1 MRVSRTPVESWV
13 GLSVMKVNSCP
24 LYFVADSSVL
34 DFVVVLAA
42 SLDINCLYMYFMIGV
57 NSLFIEFVNMTQES

>member
-1 MRVSRTPVESWV
+1 MT
-13 GLSVMKVNSCP
+13 KVKFCP
-24 LYFVADSSVL
+24 FYFVSGNSVL

-57 NSLFIEFVNMTQES
+57 NSLFIEFVNMT

>member
-1 MRVSRTPVESWV
+1 M
-13 GLSVMKVNSCP
+13 GLSVTKINSCL
-24 LYFVADSSVL
+24 LYFVAGSSVL

-57 NSLFIEFVNMTQES
+57 KSLFIEFVNMT